1 MPNIFLHLRVV
12 CYEVGCCFNKF
23 CIVKQTI
30 SKCQMHD
37 IEPMY
42 LWLLKYKSEFFQS
55 VFYALSIQLM
65 NVCNML

>member
-12 CYEVGCCFNKF
+12 CYGVGCSFYKF

-30 SKCQMHD
+30 FKCQMHD
-37 IEPMY
+37 IEPIY

-55 VFYALSIQLM
+55 VLYALSIQLM
-65 NVCNML
+65 DVCNMF

>member
-12 CYEVGCCFNKF
+12 CYGVGCSFYKF

-30 SKCQMHD
+30 SKCKIHD

-42 LWLLKYKSEFFQS
+42 LWLLEYKS
-55 VFYALSIQLM
+55 
-65 NVCNML
+65 

>member
-12 CYEVGCCFNKF
+12 CYGVGCCFYKF
-23 CIVKQTI
+23 CIVKQAI

-37 IEPMY
+37 IEPIY
-42 LWLLKYKSEFFQS
+42 LWLLKYKSEFFQR

-65 NVCNML
+65 NVCNMF